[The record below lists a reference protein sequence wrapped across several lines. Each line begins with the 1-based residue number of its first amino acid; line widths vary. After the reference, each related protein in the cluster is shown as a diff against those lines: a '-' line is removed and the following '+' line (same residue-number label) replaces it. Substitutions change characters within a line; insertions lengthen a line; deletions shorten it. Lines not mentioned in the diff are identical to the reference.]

1 MRRLPVPLAV
11 LALLAVPAV
20 ARADKVVT
28 AETVWRFDASTYT
41 IAQGEAL
48 AFHNDDQQSPGS
60 HNVTAMTN
68 GPDGQPLFASQT
80 VPKNQ
85 TVPVDRVQA
94 LKPGSYGFECTV
106 HPFMQATLV
115 VTDAGGTTPAPAEK
129 DTTAPKLRA
138 KVRTRSAR
146 SALKLNRLVAAVTS
160 DEAATLRL
168 TAVARGVTIAKAR
181 ATDAA
186 AGRAVDEPLRLTAAG
201 RRVLRRA
208 HGLTV
213 SVRVTAADAA
223 GNASSAHA
231 RRTLK

>member
-1 MRRLPVPLAV
+1 MRRLPVPFAV
-11 LALLAVPAV
+11 LALLAVPAG

-28 AETVWRFDASTYT
+28 AETLWRFDASTYT

-48 AFHNDDQQSPGS
+48 AFHNDDQQSPGP

-80 VPKNQ
+80 VPKDQ
-85 TVPVDRVQA
+85 TVPVDGA
-94 LKPGSYGFECTV
+94 TAIAPGSYGFECTV

-115 VTDAGGTTPAPAEK
+115 VSGGPGDATAAP
-129 DTTAPKLRA
+129 DRTAPTVRAALRTSSL
-138 KVRTRSAR
+138 RR
-146 SALKLNRLVAAVTS
+146 ALAAGHLTAAVAS

-168 TAVARGVTIAKAR
+168 TAVAHGVTIARAR

-186 AGRAVDEPLRLTAAG
+186 PGRKISEPLALTAAG

-208 HGLTV
+208 HRLTV
-213 SVRVTAADAA
+213 GLRVAAAD
-223 GNASSAHA
+223 
-231 RRTLK
+231 